1 MVDQGKVGA
10 VQDSQGAPSAAA
22 QEEDSGQMV
31 GAGVLPRPRNPSNPR
46 SSRSSPIFW
55 GLAIWSTLDSLP
67 VSVVDNPSQSVGA
80 HSQGIG
86 EENWILRHLEGA
98 VLHSGQHLLFS

>member
-10 VQDSQGAPSAAA
+10 VQDNQGAPSAAA
-22 QEEDSGQMV
+22 QEENSGQMV

-86 EENWILRHLEGA
+86 EENWILRHLEVV